1 MNELSE
7 LLLID
12 DNRSEI
18 TAETQRKRH
27 RVIVF
32 PSIAISNEVNG
43 EQGKATSQYGTF
55 VQSSLSSSS
64 SYHSTALKR

>member
-1 MNELSE
+1 MNELGE

-43 EQGKATSQYGTF
+43 EQGKATSQYGTY
-55 VQSSLSSSS
+55 
-64 SYHSTALKR
+64 SYNHHYHRHSTALKR